1 MGVQDLQTFL
11 ESSSVPGGT
20 VNVELLKVAR
30 NIVSK
35 QNGRNKKQKESLL
48 GGPQMFS
55 LVVDA
60 ECCIDRLY
68 GGFFSGMV
76 TLPCCKPGIVLSL
89 PFINNILLQ
98 IGSVEVNGNVWFN
111 FCQF

>member
-30 NIVSK
+30 NVVSK
-35 QNGRNKKQKESLL
+35 HNGRNKKQKESLI
-48 GGPQMFS
+48 GGPHVFS

-68 GGFFSGMV
+68 GGYFSGE
-76 TLPCCKPGIVLSL
+76 LCILKLYIDFAASK
-89 PFINNILLQ
+89 FI
-98 IGSVEVNGNVWFN
+98 FY
-111 FCQF
+111 FY